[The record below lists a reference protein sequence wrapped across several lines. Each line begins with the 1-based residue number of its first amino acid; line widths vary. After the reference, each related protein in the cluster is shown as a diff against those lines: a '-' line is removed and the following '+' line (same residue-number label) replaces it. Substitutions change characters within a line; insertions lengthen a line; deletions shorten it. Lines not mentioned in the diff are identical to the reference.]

1 MAEPAVLTLREV
13 AELLRIAEKTAY
25 TLAAEGTI
33 PGFKVGGQWRFMRA
47 DLLAWVE
54 RQKEAG
60 STTTKQEQ

>member
-1 MAEPAVLTLREV
+1 MDEPTILTLKEV

-25 TLAAEGTI
+25 TLAAEGAI
-33 PGFKVGGQWRFMRA
+33 PGFKVGGQWRFLRA

-60 STTTKQEQ
+60 NSTPKQEQ